1 MFDRTCFG
9 QLFQVPLSHR
19 TCICDQ
25 RAAWVIPR
33 HWLTGSR
40 RPLSILV
47 LVGQWSSPSNTQRN
61 SASLS
66 MVVARWRHQRA
77 SLYSPPQATSGL
89 TSGWLRNTWLHEF
102 RGWRIPTLSLSSCR
116 FVVFGATIMLFQY
129 LLCVEWLDSMWRVC
143 IT

>member
-1 MFDRTCFG
+1 MFNRTCFG

-19 TCICDQ
+19 TCIFDQ

-33 HWLTGSR
+33 HLLTGSR
-40 RPLSILV
+40 THSAYWFLLANG
-47 LVGQWSSPSNTQRN
+47 LSPSNPQRN

-89 TSGWLRNTWLHEF
+89 TSGWLRNTWLPEF

-116 FVVFGATIMLFQY
+116 FVMFAATITLFQY
-129 LLCVEWLDSMWRVC
+129 LLCVEWLGSRWRVC